1 MDKLPAPPWLL
12 QEVLPPPPAPGG
24 AYSPVVIIGNMA
36 YVSGIGPLSPDAAA
50 HVAKVGVTL

>member
-1 MDKLPAPPWLL
+1 
-12 QEVLPPPPAPGG
+12 
-24 AYSPVVIIGNMA
+24 VVIIGNMA